1 MLSAMAQQTWH
12 YPMKSVVR
20 SVRRT
25 VRAGEIPS
33 SWHIDLADGPDAMVE
48 VVVTQLP
55 RPQRSS
61 PRRFVGMGRGVYADA
76 AEIDSHVSAE
86 RDSWEA

>member
-1 MLSAMAQQTWH
+1 
-12 YPMKSVVR
+12 MKSVTR

-48 VVVTQLP
+48 VVVTPLSRP
-55 RPQRSS
+55 RGSS
-61 PRRFVGMGRGVYADA
+61 PRRFVGAGKGLYADA
-76 AEIDSHVSAE
+76 TEIDSDISAE
-86 RDSWEA
+86 RDSWGA